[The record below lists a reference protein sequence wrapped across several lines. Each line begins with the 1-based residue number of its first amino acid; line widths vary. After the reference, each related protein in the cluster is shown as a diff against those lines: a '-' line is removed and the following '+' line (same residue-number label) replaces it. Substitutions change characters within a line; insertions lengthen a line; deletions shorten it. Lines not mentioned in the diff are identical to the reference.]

1 MPKKHL
7 PSLFTA
13 CHHFTQLSSTF
24 ADTSFS
30 PKKAKKS
37 NPEGIPDSAFQS
49 NLLSLI
55 SHELRTPLTGILNAL
70 TVLGAGGDSKDLPM
84 PQEELIS
91 MASRNAKQLQNTLAS
106 LLDHAAIES
115 GGLHASLRE
124 VSLRRIALR
133 VFGDSMPVFSVR
145 TLHPVFGNLPES
157 PDHVKRAQLS
167 SAEKI
172 ADFYARYGVGRAK
185 FLATMT
191 SFGVNTKVNRGNAIM
206 RDVGVDSTPAI
217 VVDGKFLLNI
227 DRSSIPSFAQIGPL
241 INFVVDLAAKER
253 VKK

>member
-1 MPKKHL
+1 MFQRFALALLFFVAMPTWAQALFQEGKNFIRLAKPVPVATGQKIEVLEIFSYACIHCYEMEPHL
-7 PSLFTA
+7 SRWNAVKPA
-13 CHHFTQLSSTF
+13 N
-24 ADTSFS
+24 A
-30 PKKAKKS
+30 
-37 NPEGIPDSAFQS
+37 
-49 NLLSLI
+49 
-55 SHELRTPLTGILNAL
+55 ELRY
-70 TVLGAGGDSKDLPM
+70 V
-84 PQEELIS
+84 
-91 MASRNAKQLQNTLAS
+91 
-106 LLDHAAIES
+106 HAAGSATWELFAR
-115 GGLHASLRE
+115 GFYAAEALKVKDKTHA
-124 VSLRRIALR
+124 AL
-133 VFGDSMPVFSVR
+133 FQENF
-145 TLHPVFGNLPES
+145 
-157 PDHVKRAQLS
+157 VKRAQLS

-172 ADFYARYGVGRAK
+172 ADFYARYGVDRAK